1 MQYKILILKI
11 QSIRKLF
18 YTIKSFCT
26 KSCTFAFDLSM
37 LMKPFLSFCVVL
49 ILFQSLILGSL
60 VKLELPENI
69 SSSLQETMVH
79 KQEILDLFLLPDN
92 STVQLNLLSKNDWV
106 PIYFNNKY
114 SSKNVSSF
122 TNIEKIFSYP
132 DERLNYTTISVFI
145 LNGTLRI

>member
-1 MQYKILILKI
+1 
-11 QSIRKLF
+11 
-18 YTIKSFCT
+18 
-26 KSCTFAFDLSM
+26 M

-60 VKLELPENI
+60 VKLELSGNI
-69 SSSLQETMVH
+69 SSSLQETMIH
-79 KQEILDLFLLPDN
+79 KQEILDPFLLPDN
-92 STVQLNLLSKNDWV
+92 ANMQLNLLSKNDWV

-114 SSKNVSSF
+114 STKNVSSF